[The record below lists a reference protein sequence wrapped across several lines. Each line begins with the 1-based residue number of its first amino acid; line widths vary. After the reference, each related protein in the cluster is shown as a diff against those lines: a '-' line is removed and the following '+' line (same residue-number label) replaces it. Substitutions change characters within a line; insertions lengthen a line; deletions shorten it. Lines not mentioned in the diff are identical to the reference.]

1 MRLRSV
7 GPYLLLVPPAV
18 ALVLFSDRF
27 PSPMPVHWDLAGRP
41 NGFFPRTPV
50 ALAFPVLLLGGILL
64 LLDGIVAGGARV
76 GPPEN
81 AEAVGRLLAPIRWV
95 VGLMGTPAAF
105 APLWGPTPILIGAG
119 AMVLV
124 VLVQIARSP
133 RIAPASDQGWRGGL
147 LYADPADPRLV
158 VPKRSG
164 LGWTFNFARP
174 VAWVL
179 LVLILLLPLA
189 LVGLVASARL
199 SGR

>member
-1 MRLRSV
+1 MKLRSL

-18 ALVLFSDRF
+18 ALVLLADRF

-41 NGFFPRTPV
+41 NGFFPRTPL
-50 ALAFPVLLLGGILL
+50 ALGFPLLLLGGILL

-76 GPPEN
+76 GPPAN
-81 AEAVGRLLAPIRWV
+81 AEGVRRLLSPIRW
-95 VGLMGTPAAF
+95 LLALLATPAAF
-105 APLWGPTPILIGAG
+105 APLWGPTPVVVGAG

-124 VLVQIARSP
+124 VLVQIARAP
-133 RIAPASDQGWRGGL
+133 RLAPASTEGWRGGL
-147 LYADPADPRLV
+147 IYANASDPRLL

-179 LVLILLLPLA
+179 LAVLLLGPLA
-189 LVGLVASARL
+189 IVAVAMLAR
-199 SGR
+199 